1 MCHVTVRFAFLN
13 STVIQFVSPSV
24 YIEILFSSVY
34 LHTNFT
40 VELILSVKLLVK
52 VTHHRTFL
60 AFFISSFS
68 TAIPLVYTNR
78 MFHSV
83 FTEGYSDGKV
93 RR

>member
-13 STVIQFVSPSV
+13 FTVIQFVSPSV
-24 YIEILFSSVY
+24 YTEVLFSSVY

-40 VELILSVKLLVK
+40 VDLILSVKLLVK

-60 AFFISSFS
+60 AFFISSFP